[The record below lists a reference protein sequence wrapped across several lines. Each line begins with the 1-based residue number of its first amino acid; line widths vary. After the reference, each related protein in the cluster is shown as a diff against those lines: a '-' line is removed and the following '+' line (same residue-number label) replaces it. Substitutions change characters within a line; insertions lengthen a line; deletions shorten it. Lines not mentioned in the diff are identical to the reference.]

1 MSTKQYYLSELDYS
15 IIISAL
21 AKLAEFH
28 FEKSKSLKREQDVQF
43 HSEQFQKIMEVKFNL
58 LEQK

>member
-1 MSTKQYYLSELDYS
+1 MPNKKYDLSELDYS
-15 IIISAL
+15 TIISAL

-28 FEKSKSLKREQDVQF
+28 FEKSKTLKREQDVQF
-43 HSEQFQKIMEVKFNL
+43 HYEQFQKVMEVKFNL

>member
-1 MSTKQYYLSELDYS
+1 MNTKSYLLSELDYS
-15 IIISAL
+15 TIVSAL

-28 FEKSKSLKREQDVQF
+28 FEKHKTLKREADVQF
-43 HSEQFQKIMEVKFNL
+43 HYEQFQKVMEVKFNL